1 MTSETIILILDILAF
16 VFTVFFA
23 IVAVSDSV
31 LSFFNQDINKLLKK
45 MHFPCSKKVLY
56 IIACIGVLIVYIS
69 KFIKYA
75 MLGMI

>member
-1 MTSETIILILDILAF
+1 MTTETIILILDILAF

-23 IVAVSDSV
+23 IVAVSDGL
-31 LSFFNQDINKLLKK
+31 LSFFNQDLNKLLKK

-56 IIACIGVLIVYIS
+56 IIAWIGVLTVYIV

-75 MLGMI
+75 MLGMF

>member
-23 IVAVSDSV
+23 IVAVSDSA
-31 LSFFNQDINKLLKK
+31 LSFFNQDLNKMLKK
-45 MHFPCSKKVLY
+45 IHFPCSKKVLY
-56 IIACIGVLIVYIS
+56 IIACVGVLIVYIA